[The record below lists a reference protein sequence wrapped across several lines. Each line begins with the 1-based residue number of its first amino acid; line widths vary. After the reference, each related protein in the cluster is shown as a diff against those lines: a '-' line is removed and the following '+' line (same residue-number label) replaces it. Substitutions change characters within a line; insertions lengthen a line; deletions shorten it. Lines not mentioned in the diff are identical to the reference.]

1 MTYSEKL
8 KDPRGQRRRLEV
20 LQSANFSCQDCR
32 DATQTLHVHHG
43 RYEKGKEPW
52 EAMDSDLMCVCSD
65 CHRHRQTLEDEVKA
79 GMSCLPYNLLNA
91 LSTASLM
98 MGHVGHNMEKR
109 FGDDLASNIIRT
121 VHAKEASW
129 NNVERF

>member
-1 MTYSEKL
+1 
-8 KDPRGQRRRLEV
+8 
-20 LQSANFSCQDCR
+20 
-32 DATQTLHVHHG
+32 
-43 RYEKGKEPW
+43 
-52 EAMDSDLMCVCSD
+52 MDSDLMCVCSD